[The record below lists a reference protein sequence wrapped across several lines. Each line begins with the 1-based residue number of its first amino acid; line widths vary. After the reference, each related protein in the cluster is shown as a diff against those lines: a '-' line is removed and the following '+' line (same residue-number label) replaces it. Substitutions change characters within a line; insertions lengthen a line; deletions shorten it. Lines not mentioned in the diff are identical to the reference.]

1 MEITIDHKYSE
12 AEALTK
18 MKSFLTKLKEEH
30 QDKVGGIKENWNGN
44 EGDYSCNFN
53 GMTLSGHIQVTDG
66 KVIVNGKVPFL
77 LKPFESLIENTI
89 RNEANKVLK

>member
-1 MEITIDHKYSE
+1 
-12 AEALTK
+12 
-18 MKSFLTKLKEEH
+18 
-30 QDKVGGIKENWNGN
+30 
-44 EGDYSCNFN
+44 
-53 GMTLSGHIQVTDG
+53 MTLSGHIQVTDG